1 MSTTGTRGLAVSY
14 TSDTI
19 SAELKVFIGPVK
31 GLTIAVRD
39 NKTHVKKHLTT
50 VLRILVP
57 AGILAYLLWTIGSD
71 PESVESVRQIFSSK
85 TRWGNVG
92 AAFLFGLMA
101 LSCTFVRWYLLVV
114 SVGIP
119 FTLKDAFRLGFLG
132 YMLNFV
138 GLGGVGG
145 DLFKGYVLAKH
156 NPDKRPEAVST
167 IFMDRLI
174 GLYALFVVTS
184 VAALSLDLEGSIPA
198 IRTMVYVVHGA
209 TIGGLFGLTLL
220 LLPGFS
226 KGSFREFLEGLPKV
240 GSAFK
245 RTFNAVRMY
254 RRRPRY
260 LAVIGLLSLGV
271 HSFFSVAGYFL
282 ASGLFEQHPSLLE
295 MMVITPLAMVF
306 AAIPLSPGG
315 MGTLELA
322 ITELYVTVPAEEL
335 SKANGITVALA
346 FRVMT
351 IGLALIGAVFY
362 WTNRASIDQS
372 MAEASAEEETLE
384 HLAEGVDEALEPPP
398 EHR

>member
-1 MSTTGTRGLAVSY
+1 M
-14 TSDTI
+14 
-19 SAELKVFIGPVK
+19 
-31 GLTIAVRD
+31 
-39 NKTHVKKHLTT
+39 KKHLIT

-85 TRWGNVG
+85 TRWSSVG
-92 AAFLFGLMA
+92 VAFVFGLMA
-101 LSCTFVRWYLLVV
+101 LSCTFIRWYLLVI

-119 FTLKDAFRLGFLG
+119 FSLKEAFRLGFLG

-156 NPDKRPEAVST
+156 NPAKRPEAVST

-184 VAALSLDLEGSIPA
+184 VAALSLDLEGAEPA

-209 TIGGLFGLTLL
+209 TIGGFVGLTLIF
-220 LLPGFS
+220 LPGFS
-226 KGSFREFLEGLPKV
+226 KGSLREFLEGLPKA
-240 GSAFK
+240 GHAFK
-245 RTFNAVRMY
+245 RMFTAVGMY
-254 RRRPRY
+254 RRHPRY
-260 LAVIGLLSLGV
+260 LAYIGLLSLGV

-322 ITELYVTVPAEEL
+322 ITELYVTVPAQEL
-335 SKANGITVALA
+335 IKANGITVALA
-346 FRVMT
+346 FRAMT
-351 IGLALIGAVFY
+351 IGLAFIGAIFY
-362 WTNRASIDQS
+362 WTNRASIDKS

-384 HLAEGVDEALEPPP
+384 HLAEGIDEELGQSQQP

>member
-1 MSTTGTRGLAVSY
+1 MGPAKGP
-14 TSDTI
+14 TI
-19 SAELKVFIGPVK
+19 TF
-31 GLTIAVRD
+31 TD
-39 NKTHVKKHLTT
+39 NWARVKKHLIT

-71 PESVESVRQIFSSK
+71 PENVESVRQIFSTK
-85 TRWGNVG
+85 TRWGSV
-92 AAFLFGLMA
+92 ALAFVFGLMA

-119 FTLKDAFRLGFLG
+119 FTLKEAFRLGFLG
-132 YMLNFV
+132 YMLNFI

-145 DLFKGYVLAKH
+145 DLFKGYVLAKD

-184 VAALSLDLEGSIPA
+184 VAALSLDLEGSLPA

-209 TIGGLFGLTLL
+209 TLVGFVGLTLL

-226 KGSFREFLEGLPKV
+226 KGSFREMLQGLPKV
-240 GSAFK
+240 GHAFK
-245 RTFNAVRMY
+245 RTFNAVGMY
-254 RRRPRY
+254 RRHPRY
-260 LAVIGLLSLGV
+260 LVLIGLLSLGV

-282 ASGLFEQHPSLLE
+282 ASGLFVQHPSLLE

-346 FRVMT
+346 FRAMT
-351 IGLALIGAVFY
+351 IGLAFIGAIFY

-384 HLAEGVDEALEPPP
+384 HLAEGQDEPLEPSPPP

>member
-1 MSTTGTRGLAVSY
+1 
-14 TSDTI
+14 
-19 SAELKVFIGPVK
+19 
-31 GLTIAVRD
+31 
-39 NKTHVKKHLTT
+39 VKKHLIT
-50 VLRILVP
+50 VLRVLVP
-57 AGILAYLLWTIGSD
+57 AGILIYLLWTISSD
-71 PESVESVRQIFSSK
+71 PESVESVRQIFSTK
-85 TRWGNVG
+85 THWGRVA

-101 LSCTFVRWYLLVV
+101 LSCTFVRWYLLVI

-145 DLFKGYVLAKH
+145 DLFKGYVLAQE
-156 NPDKRPEAVST
+156 NPEKRPEAVST

-184 VAALSLDLEGSIPA
+184 VAALSLDLEGAVPA

-209 TIGGLFGLTLL
+209 TLGGLVGLTLL
-220 LLPGFS
+220 FLPGFS
-226 KGSFREFLEGLPKV
+226 RGSLREFLEGLPKV

-245 RTFNAVRMY
+245 RTFAAVGMY
-254 RRRPRY
+254 RRHPRY
-260 LAVIGLLSLGV
+260 LVFIGLLSLGV
-271 HSFFSVAGYFL
+271 HSFFSVAGYFI
-282 ASGLFEQHPSLLE
+282 ASGLFAEHPSLLE

-322 ITELYVTVPAEEL
+322 ITELYATVPAEEL
-335 SKANGITVALA
+335 TKASGVTVALG
-346 FRVMT
+346 FRAMT
-351 IGLALIGAVFY
+351 IGMAFIGAIFY
-362 WTNRASIDQS
+362 WSNRASIDQS

-384 HLAEGVDEALEPPP
+384 HLAEQADQPP
-398 EHR
+398 EPSERPEHQ

>member
-1 MSTTGTRGLAVSY
+1 MSKYL
-14 TSDTI
+14 I
-19 SAELKVFIGPVK
+19 
-31 GLTIAVRD
+31 
-39 NKTHVKKHLTT
+39 T
-50 VLRILVP
+50 VLRFLVP
-57 AGILAYLLWTIGSD
+57 AAILIYLLWTIGSD

-85 TRWGNVG
+85 TRWGSVAIG
-92 AAFLFGLMA
+92 FGCGLAALC
-101 LSCTFVRWYLLVV
+101 CTFTRWYLLVI

-145 DLFKGYVLAKH
+145 DLFKGYALAKD
-156 NPDKRPEAVST
+156 NPSKRPEAVST
-167 IFMDRLI
+167 VVMDRLI

-184 VAALSLDLEGSIPA
+184 VAALSLDLEGSEPA

-209 TIGGLFGLTLL
+209 TIGGFLGLTLIF
-220 LLPGFS
+220 LPGFS
-226 KGSFREFLEGLPKV
+226 KGSFREFLEGLPKI
-240 GSAFK
+240 GGAFK
-245 RTFNAVRMY
+245 RAFAAVGMY
-254 RRRPRY
+254 RRHPKY
-260 LAVIGLLSLGV
+260 LAFIGLLSLGV
-271 HSFFSVAGYFL
+271 HTLFSVAGFFL

-322 ITELYVTVPAEEL
+322 ITELYVMVPAVEL

-346 FRVMT
+346 FRAMT
-351 IGLALIGAVFY
+351 IGLAFIGAIFY
-362 WTNRASIDQS
+362 WTNRASVDQS

-384 HLAEGVDEALEPPP
+384 HLAEEADQQPEPSQRP